1 MGYRLTTLAF
11 DSASGTP
18 VAASDSQTAL
28 SDIMTNPDET
38 SAPGLFPP
46 VGLAIDS
53 NRPPVMTSDV
63 TGEIYILQK
72 STATPTASAS
82 GTIVTAT
89 GSPQQRCWPLEPG
102 IGAPR
107 LWPCGRGRCDD
118 GPVIS

>member
-38 SAPGLFPP
+38 KCPGACFRP

-53 NRPPVMTSDV
+53 TGRLFMTSDV

-89 GSPQQRCWPLEPG
+89 GSPNSAAGLWSQ
-102 IGAPR
+102 ASAR
-107 LWPCGRGRCDD
+107 LGCGL
-118 GPVIS
+118 VAVAVAMMVL